1 VASTTYISAGRRRR
15 RRALAVLWV
24 ALVLVVVAEA
34 AHWLDASSPSKAE
47 VGPQYAATGVAWPAT
62 GAAAFV
68 VGNGPIQAS
77 GETQAVPVASL
88 AKVMTAV
95 VVLRAHPL
103 SADDAGF
110 TLSITDDDTEDTA
123 RRRGG
128 GESVVA
134 VAAGERLTERQA
146 LEALLLPSANNIA
159 VVLARAV
166 AGNAAAFVARMN
178 TQARRI
184 GMTATTYTDPSGLD
198 DGTRS
203 TARDQVL
210 LARAAM
216 KVPAFAAIVGL
227 SAATLPVAGVITN
240 TDTLLGRDGFVG
252 VKTGSDQAAGGCF
265 MFATRYRTSSG
276 TTYVYGVV
284 LGQRDG
290 PFIAAGL
297 QAAKRLANS
306 VRTELAAGSSR

>member
-1 VASTTYISAGRRRR
+1 
-15 RRALAVLWV
+15 LWV
-24 ALVLVVVAEA
+24 ALALVAAAEA
-34 AHWLDASSPSKAE
+34 AHLLDAASRSTGDVAR
-47 VGPQYAATGVAWPAT
+47 QFTATAVAWPTA
-62 GAAAFV
+62 GEAAFA
-68 VGNGPIQAS
+68 VGSGRIQAA
-77 GETQAVPVASL
+77 GDVQPVPIASL

-103 SADDAGF
+103 STGTSGF
-110 TLSITDDDTEDTA
+110 TLSITADDAEDTQ
-123 RRRGG
+123 RRRAS

-159 VVLARAV
+159 VALARAV
-166 AGNAAAFVARMN
+166 AGSTTAFVSRMN
-178 TQARRI
+178 AQARRL

-203 TARDQVL
+203 TAHDQVV

-216 KVPAFAAIVGL
+216 KLPAFAAIVGL
-227 SAATLPVAGVITN
+227 PAVVLPVAGVVSN
-240 TDTLLGRDGFVG
+240 TDSLLGRDGFVG
-252 VKTGSDQAAGGCF
+252 VKTGSDRAAGGCF
-265 MFATRYRTSSG
+265 MFATRYRTGSG

-297 QAAKRLANS
+297 RAARRLADS
-306 VRTELAAGSSR
+306 VRTALVPSTTQ